1 MLNKQID
8 LKNGYNDNLT
18 GKVIDKVAFNRN
30 RLYSDEEQLII
41 TFTDNTYIAVSIEYD
56 DLNKEHYIENLCPLN
71 ILSYSKPP
79 CRVLSDGTVIF
90 DTHIKQQL
98 DLNII
103 EPIPDDTIKNIIE
116 EHNKCEVER
125 EYHLYLKLKEKFEK

>member
-30 RLYSDEEQLII
+30 TLYSDENQLII
-41 TFTDNTYIAVSIEYD
+41 TFTDNKYIAVSIEYD
-56 DLNKEHYIENLCPLN
+56 DVEREHYIDNLCPLN

-79 CRVLSDGTVIF
+79 CRILSDGSVVF
-90 DTHIKQQL
+90 DTYIKQQL

-103 EPIPDDTIKNIIE
+103 EPIPDDIIKNIIE
-116 EHNKCEVER
+116 EHKKR
-125 EYHLYLKLKEKFEK
+125 EEDRDYQLYLKLKEKFEK